1 MPPIANVVISNVP
14 GPPVTLYLAGARMLT
29 NAPASIVVH
38 GIALNIT
45 VQTYEK
51 HLEVG
56 LIACGEALP
65 DIDALAA
72 QMRQAYDDFIELA
85 AAD

>member
-1 MPPIANVVISNVP
+1 MPPLVNVVISNVP
-14 GPPVTLYLAGARMLT
+14 GVPVALYLAGARMLT

-65 DIDALAA
+65 DIDLLAA
-72 QMRQAYDDFIELA
+72 HLRRAYDGFIELA
-85 AAD
+85 AED